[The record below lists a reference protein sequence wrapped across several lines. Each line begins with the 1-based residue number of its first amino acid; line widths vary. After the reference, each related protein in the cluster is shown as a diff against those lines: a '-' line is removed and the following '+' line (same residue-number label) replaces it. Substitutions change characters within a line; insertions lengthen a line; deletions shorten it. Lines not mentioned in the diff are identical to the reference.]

1 MNFATAPRSALA
13 CALLTLAAPLAAAD
27 LPAAVKALQQE
38 GVEIVAPFKAAGG
51 LNAYAAMA
59 GKRPVAIYM
68 TPDGKHAILG
78 TMVGARGED
87 MSKPELDKL
96 VGKPLAAKTWKELAA
111 SAWIADGSAR
121 AARVVYVFTDPNCP
135 YCNKFWKDAR
145 PWIDGGKVQL
155 RHIMVGILGPTSPG
169 KAAALL
175 SASDPAAALHAH
187 ESRKREATALATVP
201 ARAAAQLQGN
211 HTLMQQMELGATP
224 AIMYLDSA
232 GLLHIEQGAPQPAK
246 LAQILGPR

>member
-1 MNFATAPRSALA
+1 MSVPVPTRIALA
-13 CALLTLAAPLAAAD
+13 CGQLILAAPLCAAE
-27 LPAAVKALQQE
+27 LPAPVKGLQKE
-38 GVEIVAPFKAAGG
+38 GVEIVAPFKAPAGLAG
-51 LNAYAAMA
+51 YAGMV
-59 GKRPVAIYM
+59 GKRPVAIYL
-68 TPDGKHAILG
+68 TPDGKQAILG

-87 MSKPELDKL
+87 LSQPVLDKL

-111 SAWIADGSAR
+111 SGWIADGSAK
-121 AARVVYVFTDPNCP
+121 AARIVYVFTDPNCP

-145 PWIDGGKVQL
+145 PWIDTGKVQL

-175 SASDPAAALHAH
+175 SARDPAAALRDH
-187 ESRKREATALATVP
+187 ESRKGEAVALATVP

-224 AIMYLDSA
+224 AILYLDSA
-232 GLLHIEQGAPQPAK
+232 GLLQIEQGAPPPAK
-246 LAQILGPR
+246 LDRILGPR